1 MRKTIMSMA
10 AVACVGAI
18 ALLSSCGNNEEATT
32 MDYSTAII
40 IDVRTT
46 EEFAAGH
53 LDGALNY
60 NVEDGTLEQAL
71 PSLDPNA
78 NYVVYC
84 RSGRRSAVALDL
96 MKENGFT
103 QIADLGSLEDAADA
117 TGFAIVNG

>member
-1 MRKTIMSMA
+1 MRKTILSMA

>member
-1 MRKTIMSMA
+1 MRKTIISMA
-10 AVACVGAI
+10 AVACIAAI

-32 MDYSTAII
+32 VDYSTAII
-40 IDVRTT
+40 IDVRATD
-46 EEFAAGH
+46 EFAAGH
-53 LDGALNY
+53 LDGAINY

-84 RSGRRSAVALDL
+84 RSGRRSAVAADL

>member
-10 AVACVGAI
+10 AVACFGAI
-18 ALLSSCGNNEEATT
+18 ALLSSCGNNQEAVT
-32 MDYSTAII
+32 MDYSTAIV
-40 IDVRTT
+40 IDVRATD
-46 EEFAAGH
+46 EFAAGH
-53 LDGALNY
+53 LEGAVNY

-84 RSGRRSAVALDL
+84 RSGRRSAVAVDL
-96 MKENGFT
+96 MKDNGFT

-117 TGFAIVNG
+117 TGFAIVIG

>member
-18 ALLSSCGNNEEATT
+18 ALLSSCGNNEEAIT

-53 LDGALNY
+53 LDGAVNY

-84 RSGRRSAVALDL
+84 RSGRRSAVAVDL
-96 MKENGFT
+96 MNENGFT

>member
-18 ALLSSCGNNEEATT
+18 ALLSSCGNNEEAIT

-40 IDVRTT
+40 IDVRASD
-46 EEFAAGH
+46 EFAVGH
-53 LDGALNY
+53 LDGAVNY

-71 PSLDPNA
+71 PSLDQNA

-84 RSGRRSAVALDL
+84 RSGRRSAIAVDL

>member
-18 ALLSSCGNNEEATT
+18 ALLSSCGNNQEAVT
-32 MDYSTAII
+32 MDYSTAIV
-40 IDVRTT
+40 IDVRATD
-46 EEFAAGH
+46 EFAAGH
-53 LDGALNY
+53 LDGAVNY

-84 RSGRRSAVALDL
+84 RSGRRSAIAVDL

-103 QIADLGSLEDAADA
+103 QIADLGSLEEAADA

>member
-10 AVACVGAI
+10 AVACIGAI
-18 ALLSSCGNNEEATT
+18 ALLSSCGNNEEAIT

-53 LDGALNY
+53 LDGAVNY

-84 RSGRRSAVALDL
+84 RSGRRSAIAVDL

-103 QIADLGSLEDAADA
+103 QIADLGSLEEAADA

>member
-10 AVACVGAI
+10 AVACFGAI
-18 ALLSSCGNNEEATT
+18 ALLSSCGNNQGAVT

-40 IDVRTT
+40 IDVRATD
-46 EEFAAGH
+46 EFAAGH
-53 LDGALNY
+53 LDGAVNY

-71 PSLDPNA
+71 SNLNPNA

-84 RSGRRSAVALDL
+84 RSGRRSDIAADL

>member
-10 AVACVGAI
+10 AVACIGAI
-18 ALLSSCGNNEEATT
+18 ALLSSCGNKEEAIT

-53 LDGALNY
+53 LDGAVNY

-71 PSLDPNA
+71 PSLDQNA

-84 RSGRRSAVALDL
+84 RSGRRSAVAADL
-96 MKENGFT
+96 MKDNGFT
-103 QIADLGSLEDAADA
+103 QIADLGSLDDAAET
-117 TGFAIVNG
+117 TGFVIING

>member
-10 AVACVGAI
+10 AVACIGAI
-18 ALLSSCGNNEEATT
+18 ALLSSCGNNEEAIT

-40 IDVRTT
+40 IDVSTT

-53 LDGALNY
+53 LDGAVNY

-84 RSGRRSAVALDL
+84 RSGRRSAVAADL
-96 MKENGFT
+96 MKDNGFT
-103 QIADLGSLEDAADA
+103 QIADLVSLDDAAD
-117 TGFAIVNG
+117 TTCFVIING

>member
-10 AVACVGAI
+10 AVACFGAI
-18 ALLSSCGNNEEATT
+18 ALLSSCGNNQEAVT
-32 MDYSTAII
+32 MDYSTAIT
-40 IDVRTT
+40 IDVRATD
-46 EEFAAGH
+46 EFAAGH
-53 LDGALNY
+53 LDGAVNY

-71 PSLDPNA
+71 SNLNPNA

-84 RSGRRSAVALDL
+84 RSGRRSAIAADL

>member
-1 MRKTIMSMA
+1 MSMA

-18 ALLSSCGNNEEATT
+18 ALLSSCGNNQEAVT

-40 IDVRTT
+40 IDVRATD
-46 EEFAAGH
+46 EFAAGH
-53 LDGALNY
+53 LEGAVNY

-84 RSGRRSAVALDL
+84 RSGRRSAVAVDL
-96 MKENGFT
+96 MKDNGFT

>member
-1 MRKTIMSMA
+1 MSMA

-18 ALLSSCGNNEEATT
+18 ALLSSCGNNQEAAT
-32 MDYSTAII
+32 MDYSTAIV
-40 IDVRTT
+40 IDVRATD
-46 EEFAAGH
+46 EFAAGH
-53 LDGALNY
+53 LDGAVNY

-71 PSLDPNA
+71 LSLDQNA

-84 RSGRRSAVALDL
+84 RSGRRSAIAVDL

-103 QIADLGSLEDAADA
+103 QIADLVSLEDAADA

>member
-1 MRKTIMSMA
+1 VKKTIMSMA
-10 AVACVGAI
+10 AVACFGAI
-18 ALLSSCGNNEEATT
+18 ALLSSCGNNKEAAT

-40 IDVRTT
+40 IDVRASD
-46 EEFAAGH
+46 EFAAGH
-53 LDGALNY
+53 LDGAVNY

-71 PSLDPNA
+71 PSLDQNA

-84 RSGRRSAVALDL
+84 RSGRRSAIAVDL

>member
-10 AVACVGAI
+10 AVACIGAI
-18 ALLSSCGNNEEATT
+18 ALLSSCGNKEEAIT

-53 LDGALNY
+53 LDGAVNY

-71 PSLDPNA
+71 PSLDQNA

-84 RSGRRSAVALDL
+84 RSGRRSAIAVDL

>member
-10 AVACVGAI
+10 AVACFGAI
-18 ALLSSCGNNEEATT
+18 ALLPSCGNNQEAVT

-40 IDVRTT
+40 IDVRATD
-46 EEFAAGH
+46 EFAAGH
-53 LDGALNY
+53 LDGAVNY

-71 PSLDPNA
+71 LSLDQNA

-84 RSGRRSAVALDL
+84 RSGRRSAIAVDL

>member
-18 ALLSSCGNNEEATT
+18 ALLSSCGNNEEAIT

-53 LDGALNY
+53 LDGAVNY

-84 RSGRRSAVALDL
+84 RSGRRSAIAVDL

-103 QIADLGSLEDAADA
+103 QIADLGSLDDAADA

>member
-1 MRKTIMSMA
+1 MRKTILSMA

-84 RSGRRSAVALDL
+84 RSGRRSAIAVDL

>member
-1 MRKTIMSMA
+1 MKKTIMSMA

-18 ALLSSCGNNEEATT
+18 ALLSSCGNNQEAVT
-32 MDYSTAII
+32 MDYSTAIV
-40 IDVRTT
+40 IDVRATD
-46 EEFAAGH
+46 EFAAGH
-53 LDGALNY
+53 LDGAVNY

-84 RSGRRSAVALDL
+84 RSGRRSAIAVDL

-103 QIADLGSLEDAADA
+103 QIADLGSLEEAADA

>member
-1 MRKTIMSMA
+1 MRKTITSMA
-10 AVACVGAI
+10 AVACIGAI
-18 ALLSSCGNNEEATT
+18 ALLSSCGNNEEAIT

-53 LDGALNY
+53 LDGAVNY

-84 RSGRRSAVALDL
+84 RSGRRSAVAVDL

-117 TGFAIVNG
+117 TGFAIING

>member
-1 MRKTIMSMA
+1 MSMA

-32 MDYSTAII
+32 MDYATAII
-40 IDVRTT
+40 IDVRATD
-46 EEFAAGH
+46 EFAAGH
-53 LDGALNY
+53 LEGAVNY

-84 RSGRRSAVALDL
+84 RSGRRSAVAVDL
-96 MKENGFT
+96 MKEKGFT

>member
-1 MRKTIMSMA
+1 MRKTIKSIA
-10 AVACVGAI
+10 LGAGLGAI
-18 ALLSSCGNNEEATT
+18 AMLSSCGNNVEGTI

-40 IDVRTT
+40 IDVRATD
-46 EEFAAGH
+46 EFAAGH
-53 LDGALNY
+53 LDGAVNY

-71 PSLDPNA
+71 PNLNPNA

-84 RSGRRSAVALDL
+84 RSGRRSAVAADL